1 MKKIN
6 VIFAGLLM
14 MCFMTTCGGASET
27 EETTDTMKVE
37 EPTTE
42 PEIIPTDSVATD
54 STMKKAE

>member
-14 MCFMTTCGGASET
+14 MCFMTACGGASET

-37 EPTTE
+37 EPTIE